1 MYVHVRAC
9 TCVLYIVTTEH
20 SCSGTTVVILTL
32 GPSLTPQPSLRC
44 PPPAVRS
51 SVRTTSCVCS
61 TSRAS
66 RCAAVPAP
74 STASVS
80 PGDARCV
87 EETASS
93 TSLAASYRYV
103 SSRLVS
109 SRLVSS
115 RLVSSRLVSSRLV
128 SSRLVSSRLVSSRLV
143 SSRAN
148 SRHLHFISRDLSLLI
163 SLVSCHLSSLTSRLV
178 SSRGI
183 CYYLAEHG

>member
-128 SSRLVSSRLVSSRLV
+128 SSRLVSSRLVSSRLARTLV
-143 SSRAN
+143 TCTSSRAISRYLSLSSRAI
-148 SRHLHFISRDLSLLI
+148 SRHL
-163 SLVSCHLSSLTSRLV
+163 RLV
-178 SSRGI
+178 SSR
-183 CYYLAEHG
+183 LAGSVII